1 LHERVEQRV
10 NLISKTLGIPGGKL
24 LNENDMLDDVKVFN
38 SFLKEYEGDE
48 SPLEV
53 LRLEYL
59 DLSQKDPSLE
69 DRLSMVPHGAFSAK
83 TGKPSGIFVCSIE
96 PIRVQ
101 NQDGSADWT
110 LDGGSP
116 RWEFVL
122 ENGDRTTDVTQI
134 GKSIRC
140 NSGEP
145 TQAIVDRASTATNLL
160 ALRDGRYRELLKD
173 LQLPL
178 NAPKPLTICW
188 MQVQ

>member
-1 LHERVEQRV
+1 
-10 NLISKTLGIPGGKL
+10 
-24 LNENDMLDDVKVFN
+24 
-38 SFLKEYEGDE
+38 
-48 SPLEV
+48 
-53 LRLEYL
+53 
-59 DLSQKDPSLE
+59 
-69 DRLSMVPHGAFSAK
+69 MVPHGAFSAK
-83 TGKPSGIFVCSIE
+83 TGKPSGIFVCTIE

-101 NQDGSADWT
+101 NLDGSAEWT

-140 NSGEP
+140 SSDEP
-145 TQAIVDRASTATNLL
+145 TQVIVDRASTATNLL